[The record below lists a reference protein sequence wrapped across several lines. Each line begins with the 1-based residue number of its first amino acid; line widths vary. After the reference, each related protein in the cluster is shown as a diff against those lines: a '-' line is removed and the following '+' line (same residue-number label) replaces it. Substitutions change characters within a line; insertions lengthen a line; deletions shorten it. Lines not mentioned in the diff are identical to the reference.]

1 MVKTSEAEF
10 QGLPAPSFDWEP
22 MIPSK
27 TEANKTP
34 EPAADDPPVDCSLFF
49 V

>member
-10 QGLPAPSFDWEP
+10 QRLPAPSFEGEP

-27 TEANKTP
+27 TQAEKTL
-34 EPAADDPPVDCSLFF
+34 EPAVDDPPVD
-49 V
+49 